1 MKKLVILFMALAL
14 AAGFT
19 QCKKE
24 QPESGGSGLEGEKR
38 HIFLSLYSG
47 KGDRYV
53 VTPIDSLDIAPVNYE
68 LGDKMQVAY
77 NGKYVGE
84 LTCTQL
90 TEAVDI
96 HGHHYG
102 IFEGDITITK
112 SGDQPLHFYFM
123 GNRTPVVNANNDKL
137 TIDISDQTAAA
148 GGLPVISY
156 APSLQNYADDV
167 TSYSVQYN
175 WLKNQCALVKF
186 SMENIYDMSANTRD
200 NNEYALYT
208 TDKDITLYGLENE
221 VTVDLTKSG
230 ETQFGWRSNDA
241 NGSIKLFQPANSQAH
256 PDSASMVRFAIIH
269 HADYTSVTEGGL
281 DVPFDPATDNYGFY
295 GTYKIA
301 HNVVQ
306 NEYFDGAKLDLVWH
320 SGAFKVADA
329 GTHDA
334 DLSLNQNEY
343 GTPYYVVF
351 SRGNLQYKCAGTYI
365 ETSTG
370 FYDHWANENSG
381 NWRFA
386 KHQYDYVGG
395 GLLSSN
401 NNYLGNVVLDET
413 VSDGTGNSDN
423 EQIGGFSSYF
433 PLPYSGPIT
442 YYGWIDLFGWGTGNR
457 PRQCRQENNYYSTYT
472 EWGSNP
478 IMNDGTSESGGFWC
492 TLKRSEWKYLMEFRP
507 SARGKMGF
515 ATVCGVHGLILL
527 PELFNPAS
535 LPAGCGLATFAE
547 ITYTGGVPECYN
559 DNIISDPE
567 NWKVMEQNGA
577 VFLPAGGYRGSGTTG
592 VLYCLDFDGGGP
604 TGTGGRDQDHGA
616 YWTSTDGTTSTSGSC
631 FDVRFGNN
639 ISNITNHV
647 DPDYYMAPDNG
658 HSVRLVHRLNSGRF
672 GR

>member
-24 QPESGGSGLEGEKR
+24 QPESGGSGLEGETR
-38 HIFLSLYSG
+38 HISLSLYSG
-47 KGDRYV
+47 QGSRYV
-53 VTPIDSLDIAPVNYE
+53 VTPIDAQDIAPVNFE
-68 LGDKMQVAY
+68 LGDKIQVAY

-137 TIDISDQTAAA
+137 TIDISDQTADA

-241 NGSIKLFQPANSQAH
+241 NGSIKLFRPANSQAH

-306 NEYFDGAKLDLVWH
+306 NEYYDGAKLDLVWH
-320 SGAFKVADA
+320 SGAFSVAA
-329 GTHDA
+329 AA
-334 DLSLNQNEY
+334 DPAAVIDPTDF
-343 GTPYYVVF
+343 GTPYYIVF
-351 SRGNLQYKCAGTYI
+351 SRGNLQYNNNQDK
-365 ETSTG
+365 
-370 FYDHWANENSG
+370 
-381 NWRFA
+381 WRFA

-395 GLLSSN
+395 GLDRLALIIPVYN
-401 NNYLGNVVLDET
+401 YMYLGNVVLDENDA
-413 VSDGTGNSDN
+413 SSPPMSSNSNANRSDN
-423 EQIGGFSSYF
+423 EQINNSDY
-433 PLPYSGPIT
+433 L
-442 YYGWIDLFGWGTGNR
+442 GWIDLYGWGTGNS
-457 PRQCRQENNYYSTYT
+457 PMKCQQENHYYSDWN
-472 EWGSNP
+472 EWGNHS
-478 IMNDGTSESGGFWC
+478 IANDGTATTSDFWYTLGHDEWQYLIEQRCGGSSGAASRIG
-492 TLKRSEWKYLMEFRP
+492 LAVVE
-507 SARGKMGF
+507 
-515 ATVCGVHGLILL
+515 GVKGMILL
-527 PELFNPAS
+527 PDIFNPAIMPS
-535 LPAGCGLATFAE
+535 GCPTWEEAGTHTLVDNSWNMTFTAAQ
-547 ITYTGGVPECYN
+547 
-559 DNIISDPE
+559 
-567 NWKVMEQNGA
+567 WKSMEQRGA
-577 VFLPAGGYRGSGTTG
+577 VFFPAAGYRGSK
-592 VLYCLDFDGGGP
+592 VLNLYSIDFDGGGP
-604 TGTGGRDQDHGA
+604 TGSGGSDQDHGA
-616 YWTSTDGTTSTSGSC
+616 YWSSTKDNSTSS
-631 FDVRFGNN
+631 FELRFGNN
-639 ISNITNHV
+639 MVNNHV
-647 DPDYYMAPDNG
+647 NPGYYMAPDNG
-658 HSVRLVHRLNSGRF
+658 HAVRLVHRLNSGRF

>member
-351 SRGNLQYKCAGTYI
+351 SRGNLQYKCAGAFQERSWWEGLLHYY
-365 ETSTG
+365 SA
-370 FYDHWANENSG
+370 DENSG

-395 GLLSSN
+395 GLLSGNST
-401 NNYLGNVVLDET
+401 YLGNVVLDE
-413 VSDGTGNSDN
+413 SNSASPALSPNSSANRSDN
-423 EQIGGFSSYF
+423 EQIDQ
-433 PLPYSGPIT
+433 T
-442 YYGWIDLFGWGTGNR
+442 YTGWLDLFGSGTGNK
-457 PRQCRQENNYYSTYT
+457 PRQCRQENINYKTYT

-478 IMNDGTSESGGFWC
+478 IMNDGTSESGGFWY
-492 TLKRSEWKYLMEFRP
+492 TLKRGEWKYLMEFRP
-507 SARGKMGF
+507 SASGKMGF

-535 LPAGCGLATFAE
+535 LPAGCGLTTFKE
-547 ITYTGGVPECYN
+547 ITYTGGVPECYG
-559 DNIISDPE
+559 DNIISNPE
-567 NWKVMEQNGA
+567 QWKVMEQNGA
-577 VFLPAGGYRGSGTTG
+577 VFLPAAGYRGSGMG
-592 VLYCLDFDGGGP
+592 SSYSLEFDGGGP
-604 TGTGGRDQDHGA
+604 TLTGGRDQDHGA
-616 YWTSTDGTTSTSGSC
+616 YWTSTDGSKYTSGSY

-639 ISNITNHV
+639 ITGDHV

-658 HSVRLVHRLNSGRF
+658 HAVRLVHRLNSRRF

>member
-24 QPESGGSGLEGEKR
+24 QPESGGSGLEGETR
-38 HIFLSLYSG
+38 HISLSLYSG
-47 KGDRYV
+47 QGGRYV
-53 VTPIDSLDIAPVNYE
+53 VTPIDAQDIAPVNYE

-137 TIDISDQTAAA
+137 TIDISNQTAAA

-186 SMENIYDMSANTRD
+186 RMENIYDMSANTLD

-221 VTVDLTKSG
+221 VTVDLTQSG

-306 NEYFDGAKLDLVWH
+306 NEYYDGAKLDLVWH
-320 SGAFKVADA
+320 SGAFSVAAASNPAALDI
-329 GTHDA
+329 DPE
-334 DLSLNQNEY
+334 EY
-343 GTPYYVVF
+343 GSPYYVVF
-351 SRGNLQYKCAGTYI
+351 SRGNLQYNYNQNK
-365 ETSTG
+365 
-370 FYDHWANENSG
+370 
-381 NWRFA
+381 WRFA
-386 KHQYDYVGG
+386 KHQYDFVGG

-401 NNYLGNVVLDET
+401 NTYIGNVVLNENDA
-413 VSDGTGNSDN
+413 SSPAMSSNSNANRSDN
-423 EQIGGFSSYF
+423 EQINN
-433 PLPYSGPIT
+433 SG
-442 YYGWIDLFGWGTGNR
+442 YLGWIDLYGWGTGDN
-457 PRQCRQENNYYSTYT
+457 PMKCRQENSNYQTWH
-472 EWGSNP
+472 EWGNHP
-478 IMNDGTSESGGFWC
+478 IANDGTSHTSGYWY
-492 TLKRSEWKYLMEFRP
+492 TLGRDEWQYLIEHRLGGSS
-507 SARGKMGF
+507 SAASRIGL
-515 ATVCGVHGLILL
+515 AVVEGVKGLILL
-527 PELFNPAS
+527 PDLFNTAQM
-535 LPAGCGLATFAE
+535 PAGCPAWEEAGSQTWVDYSWNMTFTAAQ
-547 ITYTGGVPECYN
+547 
-559 DNIISDPE
+559 
-567 NWKVMEQNGA
+567 WKLMEQKGA
-577 VFLPAGGYRGSGTTG
+577 VFFPAAGYRGSTVGS
-592 VLYCLDFDGGGP
+592 LYDLDFDGGGP

-616 YWTSTDGTTSTSGSC
+616 YWSSTKRNSTSSLEL
-631 FDVRFGNN
+631 RFGNN
-639 ISNITNHV
+639 ITNNHV
-647 DPDYYMAPDNG
+647 NPGYYMAPDNG
-658 HSVRLVHRLNSGRF
+658 HAVRLVHRLNSGRF